1 MTKTNPKS
9 YASLRKRRKSAA
21 LFDAKTA
28 EKLQMAD
35 KRWHIND
42 NAFDDIQSYQ
52 AIIGGA
58 A

>member
-1 MTKTNPKS
+1 MLHCANGGNLT
-9 YASLRKRRKSAA
+9 A